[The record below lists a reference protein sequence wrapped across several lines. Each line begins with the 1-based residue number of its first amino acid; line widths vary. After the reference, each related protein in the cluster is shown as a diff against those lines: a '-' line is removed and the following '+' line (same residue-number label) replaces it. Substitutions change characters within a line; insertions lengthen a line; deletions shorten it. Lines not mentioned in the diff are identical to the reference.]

1 MKDEDKFKEYQISES
16 DIDKI
21 ISYLKIVDPENATPE
36 NAISF
41 LGHYATRFHE
51 MGHALSDDQ
60 LQEFY
65 NQFKNDKL
73 DT

>member
-1 MKDEDKFKEYQISES
+1 MKDAEKFKEYQISEP

-21 ISYLKIVDPENATPE
+21 INYLKIVDPENATPE
-36 NAISF
+36 NAILF
-41 LGHYATRFHE
+41 LSHYATRFHE
-51 MGHALSDDQ
+51 MGHTLSDDQ

-73 DT
+73 DA